1 MATAPCAPSKDGKPF
16 APHLYGPDPCGD
28 LTWTQPML
36 TERFDYLTT
45 LLASPETAFKSI
57 NLWVLPVPDLWWTNL
72 EAYYKKWAVM

>member
-1 MATAPCAPSKDGKPF
+1 
-16 APHLYGPDPCGD
+16 
-28 LTWTQPML
+28 ML